1 MIQTSKQISGF
12 RNYLRNTDFKVES
25 SPRFDVWNLKSG
37 IWNLEFRHMQILEIR
52 TLRGPNYWSGYWKK
66 LIIMRL
72 DIGEYEQKP
81 SDKIEGFNDRTRE
94 VMPGLQVHGCSY
106 GEEGGFFRR
115 LDEGTWAG
123 HIIEHLALEY
133 QTMAGMDTGYGR
145 TRETGQPGVYNVVFS
160 YHEEEVGRFAAKAA
174 VQLFLELAEGKA
186 VGEVKR
192 EIAENVQRMREI
204 REDVRFG
211 PSTGSLIDEAVNRG
225 IPYIRLNDQSLVQL
239 GYGVYQKRIQAT
251 TTANT
256 NMIAVDI
263 AGNKHA
269 TKKLLGDMGVPVP
282 KGFRIRNNDEL
293 EETLESVGFPAVIK
307 PLDGNHGKGATVGVR
322 TLDDARTAFEK
333 AKEYSRWVIV
343 EQQLEGADFRA
354 LVVNNRLIA
363 VAERVPAHVIGDG
376 KLTIQELID
385 KENTDPRRGYGHE
398 NVLTQIDIDNQVV
411 RCIRKSGY
419 ELDSIPK
426 KGERVFLKTTA
437 NISTGGTAIDL
448 TDEVHPE
455 NVFLFERIAKIIGLD
470 VAGIDIIAPNVSE
483 PLRESGGGI
492 IEVNA
497 APGFRMH
504 LAPSQGIG
512 RNVAEHVI
520 DMLFPTGTPS
530 RIPIFAITG
539 TNGKTTTTRLIAHIL
554 RNSGR
559 TVGFTTTDG
568 TYIGNEQ
575 ITKGDNTGPVSA
587 QLVLKDP
594 TVDVAVLETARGGI
608 IRSGL
613 GFDHADIGVVLNVAA
628 DHLGLKDVNTLEDLA
643 RVKSVIARAV
653 NRRGFAVL
661 NAEDELVYKMRE
673 LVDGR
678 VVCFSMDEN
687 HPNIRRRAER
697 GRVSCVFENG
707 FVTILKGK
715 WKVRVEKVANV
726 PLTYGG
732 RAEFM
737 IQNVLAATLACFVH
751 GVSIEDIR
759 VGLTTFNAGTAQT
772 PGRLNFVEVGQVTVL
787 MDYAHN
793 PAGALGLTNFIK
805 KLPYKYR
812 TAILNGTGD
821 RRDDDIREF
830 AKIIADNFDR
840 VIIRRGNYLRGRT
853 EEELIGLLQEG
864 VAKSENKPQVRVIPE
879 SRDAIRHAIE
889 HGRKGELVVTLADL
903 VPDDIKYVQEIRDS
917 ILEAQRGAGIWFC
930 LLQHFQ

>member
-1 MIQTSKQISGF
+1 M
-12 RNYLRNTDFKVES
+12 E
-25 SPRFDVWNLKSG
+25 
-37 IWNLEFRHMQILEIR
+37 ILEIR

-72 DIGEYEQKP
+72 DIGGYEKRP
-81 SDKIEGFNDRTRE
+81 SNKLKRFYDRMVE
-94 VMPGLQVHGCSY
+94 VMPTLENHGCSY
-106 GEEGGFFRR
+106 GEPGGFLKRVT
-115 LDEGTWAG
+115 EGTWAG
-123 HIIEHLALEY
+123 HIIEHFALEL
-133 QTMAGMDTGYGR
+133 QTLAGMDTGYGR
-145 TRETGQPGVYNVVFS
+145 TRETGEKGIYNVVFS
-160 YHEEEVGRFAAKAA
+160 YHEEEVGRYAAKAS
-174 VQLFLELAEGKA
+174 VRLFLALAEEKPLDGIQQ
-186 VGEVKR
+186 
-192 EIAENVQRMREI
+192 EIADDIQRMREI
-204 REDVRFG
+204 REEVRFG
-211 PSTGSLIDEAVNRG
+211 PSTASLVDEAVHRG
-225 IPYIRLNDQSLVQL
+225 IPFIRLNDQSLVQL

-282 KGFRIRNNDEL
+282 KGYRIRDEEEL
-293 EETLESVGFPAVIK
+293 EDTVESVGFPVVIK
-307 PLDGNHGKGATVGVR
+307 PLDGNHGKGATVGIKSIE
-322 TLDDARTAFEK
+322 DAKIAWEK
-333 AKEYSRWVIV
+333 AKEYSRWIIV
-343 EQQLEGADFRA
+343 EKQLQGADFRV

-363 VAERVPAHVIGDG
+363 VAERVPAHVRGDG
-376 KLTIQELID
+376 KQTIQQLID
-385 KENTDPRRGYGHE
+385 ETNSDPRRGYGHE
-398 NVLTQIDIDNQVV
+398 NVLTQIDIDNQTL
-411 RCIRKSGY
+411 RCIKKAGY
-419 ELDSIPK
+419 ELETVLK
-426 KGERVFLKTTA
+426 KGEQLFLKTTA
-437 NISTGGTAIDL
+437 NISTGGTAIDV

-455 NVFLFERIAKIIGLD
+455 NVFLFERIARIIGLD
-470 VAGIDIIAPNVSE
+470 VAGIDVIAPNVSE
-483 PLRESGGGI
+483 PLRETGGGI

-504 LAPSQGIG
+504 LAPSEGIG

-520 DMLFPTGTPS
+520 DMLYPPGTES

-575 ITKGDNTGPVSA
+575 IVQGDNTGPVSA

-613 GFDHADIGVVLNVAA
+613 GFDHCDVGVVLNVAA

-643 RVKSVIARAV
+643 RVKSVIPRAV
-653 NRRGFAVL
+653 AKNGWAVL
-661 NAEDELVYKMRE
+661 NAEDERVYKMRD
-673 LVDGR
+673 LVDGK

-715 WKVRVEKVANV
+715 WKVRVEKVVNI

-772 PGRLNFVEVGQVTVL
+772 PGRLNFIEVGTCTVL

-793 PAGALGLTNFIK
+793 PAGFAGLTKFIS
-805 KLPYKYR
+805 KLPHKYR
-812 TAILNGTGD
+812 TVIMTVPGD
-821 RRDDDIREF
+821 RRDEDIREMGE
-830 AKIIADNFDR
+830 IAGKAFDR
-840 VIIRRGNYLRGRT
+840 IVIRHGHYLRGRDPG
-853 EEELIGLLQEG
+853 EMAVLLQEG
-864 VAKSENKPQVRVIPE
+864 IARTGSDLQVRVIPNG
-879 SRDAIRHAIE
+879 RDAIHHAIKY
-889 HGRKGELVVTLADL
+889 GRKGELVVTLADL
-903 VPDDIKYVQEIRDS
+903 VPQDIGYVQEIRDKL
-917 ILEAQRGAGIWFC
+917 LEEQQAEDS
-930 LLQHFQ
+930 

>member
-1 MIQTSKQISGF
+1 M
-12 RNYLRNTDFKVES
+12 E
-25 SPRFDVWNLKSG
+25 
-37 IWNLEFRHMQILEIR
+37 ILEIR

-72 DIGEYEQKP
+72 DIGDYEQKP
-81 SDKIEGFNDRTRE
+81 SNKIKGFQDRMVE
-94 VMPGLQVHGCSY
+94 VMPSLETHGCSY
-106 GEEGGFFRR
+106 GEPGGFLKRVE
-115 LDEGTWAG
+115 EGTWAG
-123 HIIEHLALEY
+123 HIIEHFALEL
-133 QTMAGMDTGYGR
+133 QTLAGMDTGYGR
-145 TRETGQPGVYNVVFS
+145 TRETSESGIYNVVFS
-160 YHEEEVGRFAAKAA
+160 YHEEEVGRYAARASVK
-174 VQLFLELAEGKA
+174 LFIDLAENKA
-186 VGEVKR
+186 LDEIKA
-192 EIAENVQRMREI
+192 EIAADVQRMREI
-204 REDVRFG
+204 REEVRFG
-211 PSTGSLIDEAVNRG
+211 PSTGSLVDEATHRG

-239 GYGVYQKRIQAT
+239 GYGVHQKRIQAT

-269 TKKLLGDMGVPVP
+269 TKTLLGDMGVPVP
-282 KGFRIRNNDEL
+282 KGYRIRNEEEL
-293 EETLESVGFPAVIK
+293 EDTLERVGFPAVIK
-307 PLDGNHGKGATVGVR
+307 PLDGNHGKGATVGIRSLEEGLV
-322 TLDDARTAFEK
+322 AWEK
-333 AKEYSRWVIV
+333 AKEYSRWIIV
-343 EQQLEGADFRA
+343 EQQLEGSDFRA

-363 VAERVPAHVIGDG
+363 VAERVPAHIVGDG
-376 KLTIQELID
+376 KQTIQQLI
-385 KENTDPRRGYGHE
+385 EQTNADPRRGYGHE
-398 NVLTQIDIDNQVV
+398 NVLTQIDIDNQTV
-411 RCIRKSGY
+411 RCIRKAGY
-419 ELDSIPK
+419 ELDSVLTK
-426 KGERVFLKTTA
+426 DEKLFLKTTA
-437 NISTGGTAIDL
+437 NISTGGTAIDV

-455 NVFLFERIAKIIGLD
+455 NVFLFERIARIIGLD
-470 VAGIDIIAPNVSE
+470 VAGIDVIAPNVSE
-483 PLRESGGGI
+483 PLRQSGGGI

-504 LAPSQGIG
+504 LAPSEGIG

-520 DMLFPTGTPS
+520 DMLFPPGTEC

-559 TVGFTTTDG
+559 SVGFTTTDG

-575 ITKGDNTGPVSA
+575 IVQGDNTGPVSA

-613 GFDHADIGVVLNVAA
+613 GFDHCDVGVVLNVAE

-643 RVKSVIARAV
+643 RVKSVIPRAV
-653 NRRGFAVL
+653 SKEGWAVL
-661 NAEDELVYKMRE
+661 NAEDERVYKMRE
-673 LVDGR
+673 LVDGK

-697 GRVSCVFENG
+697 GRVSCVYENG

-715 WKVRVEKVANV
+715 WKVRVEKAANI

-772 PGRLNFVEVGQVTVL
+772 PGRLNFIEVGPVTVL

-793 PAGALGLTNFIK
+793 PAGARGLTNFIS
-805 KLPYKYR
+805 KLPNKYR
-812 TAILNGTGD
+812 TAVLNGTGD

-840 VIIRRGNYLRGRT
+840 IVIRRGHYLRGRT
-853 EEELIGLLQEG
+853 DEEMFKLLQEG
-864 VAKSENKPQVRVIPE
+864 IAQSENEPQVRVIPE
-879 SRDAIRHAIE
+879 SRDAIHHAIKN
-889 HGRKGELVVTLADL
+889 GRKGELVVTLADR
-903 VPDDIKYVQEIRDS
+903 VPDDIKYVQEIRDK
-917 ILEAQRGAGIWFC
+917 ILEEQIHMTSA
-930 LLQHFQ
+930 

>member
-1 MIQTSKQISGF
+1 M
-12 RNYLRNTDFKVES
+12 E
-25 SPRFDVWNLKSG
+25 
-37 IWNLEFRHMQILEIR
+37 ILEIR

-66 LIIMRL
+66 LIITRL
-72 DIGEYEQKP
+72 DIGEYEERP
-81 SDKIEGFNDRTRE
+81 TDKIDNFYGRMNE
-94 VMPGLQVHGCSY
+94 VIPSMLSHGCSY
-106 GEEGGFFRR
+106 GEEGGFLRR
-115 LDEGTWAG
+115 VTEGTWAG
-123 HIIEHLALEY
+123 HVIEHFALEL
-133 QTMAGMDTGYGR
+133 QTLAGMDTGYGR
-145 TRETGQPGVYNVVFS
+145 TRETGEDGIYNVVFS
-160 YHEEEVGRFAAKAA
+160 YHEEEVGRYAARAA
-174 VQLFLELAEGKA
+174 VKLFLDLAENA
-186 VGEVKR
+186 PLE
-192 EIAENVQRMREI
+192 EIKERLAADIQQMREI

-211 PSTGSLIDEAVNRG
+211 PSTGSLVEEAVNRD
-225 IPYIRLNDQSLVQL
+225 IPFIRLNDQSLVQL
-239 GYGVYQKRIQAT
+239 GYGVHQKRIQAT

-269 TKKLLGDMGVPVP
+269 TKTLLGDMGVPVP
-282 KGFRIRNNDEL
+282 KGYSIREEEEL
-293 EETLESVGFPAVIK
+293 EDTLERVGFPAVIK
-307 PLDGNHGKGATVGVR
+307 PLDGNHGKGATVGI
-322 TLDDARTAFEK
+322 TSLEDAQTAWEK

-343 EQQLEGADFRA
+343 EQQFQGSDFRA

-363 VAERVPAHVIGDG
+363 VAGRVPAHVTGDG
-376 KLTIQELID
+376 KQTIEQLID
-385 KENTDPRRGYGHE
+385 ETNADPRRGYGHE
-398 NVLTQIDIDNQVV
+398 NVLTQIDIDNQTM
-411 RCIRKSGY
+411 RCIRNAGY
-419 ELDSIPK
+419 ELDSVLN
-426 KGERVFLKTTA
+426 KGERLYLKTTA
-437 NISTGGTAIDL
+437 NISTGGTAIDV

-455 NVFLFERIAKIIGLD
+455 NVFLFERIARIIGLD
-470 VAGIDIIAPNVSE
+470 VAGVDVIAPNVSE
-483 PLRESGGGI
+483 PLRANGGGI

-504 LAPSQGIG
+504 LAPSEGIG

-520 DMLFPTGTPS
+520 DMLFPPGAPA

-575 ITKGDNTGPVSA
+575 IVQGDNTGPVSA

-613 GFDHADIGVVLNVAA
+613 GFDHADVGVVLNVAA

-643 RVKSVIARAV
+643 RVKSVVPRAV
-653 NRRGFAVL
+653 GKRGYAVL

-673 LVDGR
+673 LVDGT

-687 HPNIRRRAER
+687 HPNILRRAER
-697 GRVSCVFENG
+697 GRISCVYENG

-715 WKVRVEKVANV
+715 WKVRVEKVVNI

-772 PGRLNFVEVGQVTVL
+772 PGRLNFIEVGHVTVL

-793 PAGALGLTNFIK
+793 PAGFSGLTKFVS
-805 KLPYKYR
+805 KLPNKYR
-812 TAILNGTGD
+812 TVVMNVPGD
-821 RRDDDIREF
+821 RRDDDIREMGE
-830 AKIIADNFDR
+830 IAGHAFDR
-840 VIIRRGNYLRGRT
+840 VVIRSGHYLRGREP
-853 EEELIGLLQEG
+853 EEIAALIQEG
-864 VAKSENKPQVRVIPE
+864 IARSGTDPQVRVISD
-879 SRDAIRHAIE
+879 SREAIQHAVKQ
-889 HGRKGELVVTLADL
+889 GRKGELVVTLADV
-903 VPDDIKYVQEIRDS
+903 VPDDIRYVQEIRDKL
-917 ILEAQRGAGIWFC
+917 LEQEEAES
-930 LLQHFQ
+930 

>member
-1 MIQTSKQISGF
+1 M
-12 RNYLRNTDFKVES
+12 E
-25 SPRFDVWNLKSG
+25 
-37 IWNLEFRHMQILEIR
+37 ILEIR
-52 TLRGPNYWSGYWKK
+52 TLRGPNYWSGFWKK

-72 DIGEYEQKP
+72 DIGGYEQKP
-81 SDKIEGFNDRTRE
+81 SNKMRGFYDRMTS
-94 VMPGLQVHGCSY
+94 VMPTLKTHGCSY
-106 GEEGGFFRR
+106 GEEGGFLRR
-115 LDEGTWAG
+115 VKEGTWAG
-123 HIIEHLALEY
+123 HIIEHFALEL
-133 QTMAGMDTGYGR
+133 QTLAGMDTGYGR
-145 TRETGQPGVYNVVFS
+145 TRETDEPGVYNVVFS
-160 YHEEEVGRFAAKAA
+160 YHEEEVGRYAARAA
-174 VQLFLELAEGKA
+174 VRMFLSLAEKRSLDEIKA
-186 VGEVKR
+186 
-192 EIAENVQRMREI
+192 EIADDVQKMREI

-211 PSTGSLIDEAVNRG
+211 PSTGSLVEEAESRG
-225 IPYIRLNDQSLVQL
+225 IPFIRLNDQSLVQL

-269 TKKLLGDMGVPVP
+269 TKTLLGDMGVPVP
-282 KGFRIRNNDEL
+282 KGYRIRDVEDL
-293 EETLESVGFPAVIK
+293 EETLKSVGYPAVIK
-307 PLDGNHGKGATVGVR
+307 PLDGNHGKGATVGVK
-322 TLDDARTAFEK
+322 TLEDALSAWEK

-343 EQQLEGADFRA
+343 EQQLQGADFRA

-363 VAERVPAHVIGDG
+363 VAERVPAHVVGDG
-376 KLTIQELID
+376 KKTIEQLI
-385 KENTDPRRGYGHE
+385 EETNQDPRRGYGHE
-398 NVLTQIDIDNQVV
+398 NVLTQIDIDNQTLRCV
-411 RCIRKSGY
+411 RKAGY
-419 ELDSIPK
+419 QPDSILP
-426 KGERVFLKTTA
+426 KGERLFLKTTA
-437 NISTGGTAIDL
+437 NISTGGTAIDV

-455 NVFLFERIAKIIGLD
+455 NVFLFERIARIIGLD
-470 VAGIDIIAPNVSE
+470 VAGIDVIAPNVSE

-504 LAPSQGIG
+504 LAPSEGIG

-520 DMLFPTGTPS
+520 DMLFPPGAPA

-575 ITKGDNTGPVSA
+575 IVQGDNTGPVSA

-613 GFDHADIGVVLNVAA
+613 GFDFADIGVVLNVAA

-643 RVKSVIARAV
+643 RVKSVVPRAV
-653 NRRGFAVL
+653 GKRGYAVL
-661 NAEDELVYKMRE
+661 NAEDDRVYRMKD
-673 LVDGR
+673 LVDGK

-697 GRVSCVFENG
+697 GRVSCVYENG
-707 FVTILKGK
+707 FITILKGK
-715 WKVRVEKVANV
+715 WKVRVEKVVNI

-772 PGRLNFVEVGQVTVL
+772 PGRLNFIEVGQVTVL

-793 PAGALGLTNFIK
+793 PAGFRGLTKFVSR
-805 KLPYKYR
+805 LPNKYR
-812 TAILNGTGD
+812 TVVINVPGD
-821 RRDDDIREF
+821 RRDADIIEMGE
-830 AKIIADNFDR
+830 IAGEAFDR
-840 VIIRRGNYLRGRT
+840 IVIRSGHYLRGREAT
-853 EEELIGLLQEG
+853 EIAGLIQEG
-864 VAKSENKPQVRVIPE
+864 IKRSGAEPQVRVIAD
-879 SRDAIRHAIE
+879 SRDAIHHAIKY
-889 HGRKGELVVTLADL
+889 GRKGELVVTLADV
-903 VPDDIKYVQEIRDS
+903 VPDDIRFVHEIRDR
-917 ILEAQRGAGIWFC
+917 IIEQQEAAAAG
-930 LLQHFQ
+930 

>member
-1 MIQTSKQISGF
+1 M
-12 RNYLRNTDFKVES
+12 E
-25 SPRFDVWNLKSG
+25 
-37 IWNLEFRHMQILEIR
+37 ILEIR

-72 DIGEYEQKP
+72 DIGDYEKKP
-81 SDKIEGFNDRTRE
+81 SNKLKGFYDRMVD
-94 VMPGLQVHGCSY
+94 VMPSLENHGCSY
-106 GEEGGFFRR
+106 GEPGGFLKRVV
-115 LDEGTWAG
+115 EGTWAG
-123 HIIEHLALEY
+123 HIIEHFALEL
-133 QTMAGMDTGYGR
+133 QTLAGMDTGYGR
-145 TRETGQPGVYNVVFS
+145 TRETGEKGIYNVVFS
-160 YHEEEVGRFAAKAA
+160 YHEEEVGRYAAKSA
-174 VQLFLELAEGKA
+174 VRLFLALAENKPLDGIQQD
-186 VGEVKR
+186 
-192 EIAENVQRMREI
+192 IANDVQRMREI
-204 REDVRFG
+204 REEVRFG
-211 PSTGSLIDEAVNRG
+211 PSTGSLVDEAVHRG
-225 IPYIRLNDQSLVQL
+225 IPFIRLNDQSLVQL

-282 KGFRIRNNDEL
+282 KGYRIRLEEEL
-293 EETLESVGFPAVIK
+293 EDTLDSVGFPAVIK
-307 PLDGNHGKGATVGVR
+307 PLDGNHGKGATVGIKS
-322 TLDDARTAFEK
+322 LDDAMVAWEK
-333 AKEYSRWVIV
+333 AKEYSRWIIV
-343 EQQLEGADFRA
+343 EQQIQGADFRA

-363 VAERVPAHVIGDG
+363 VAERVPAHVKGDG
-376 KLTIQELID
+376 KQTIQQLID
-385 KENTDPRRGYGHE
+385 ETNADPRRGYGHE
-398 NVLTQIDIDNQVV
+398 NVLTQIDIDNQTM
-411 RCIRKSGY
+411 RCIKKAGY
-419 ELDSIPK
+419 ELDTVLK
-426 KGERVFLKTTA
+426 KGDKLFLKTTA
-437 NISTGGTAIDL
+437 NISTGGTAIDV

-455 NVFLFERIAKIIGLD
+455 NVFLLERIARIIGLD
-470 VAGIDIIAPNVSE
+470 VAGIDVIAPNVSE
-483 PLRESGGGI
+483 PLRQSGGGI

-504 LAPSQGIG
+504 LSPSEGIG
-512 RNVAEHVI
+512 RNVAEYVL
-520 DMLFPTGTPS
+520 DMLYPPGAES

-539 TNGKTTTTRLIAHIL
+539 TNGKTTTTRMIAHIL

-575 ITKGDNTGPVSA
+575 IVQGDNTGPVSA

-613 GFDHADIGVVLNVAA
+613 GFDHCDVGVVLNVAA

-643 RVKSVIARAV
+643 RVKSVIPRAV
-653 NRRGFAVL
+653 AKDGWAVL
-661 NAEDELVYKMRE
+661 NAEDELVYKMRDR
-673 LVDGR
+673 VDGK

-715 WKVRVEKVANV
+715 WKVRVEKAVNI

-772 PGRLNFVEVGQVTVL
+772 PGRLNFIEVGSCTVL

-793 PAGALGLTNFIK
+793 PAGFAGLTKFIS
-805 KLPYKYR
+805 KLPHKYR
-812 TAILNGTGD
+812 TVIMTVPGD
-821 RRDDDIREF
+821 RRDEDIREMGE
-830 AKIIADNFDR
+830 IAGKAFDR
-840 VIIRRGNYLRGRT
+840 IVIRHGHYLRGRDPGEVT
-853 EEELIGLLQEG
+853 VLLQEG
-864 VAKSENKPQVRVIPE
+864 IARTGSDLQVRVIPNG
-879 SRDAIRHAIE
+879 RDAIHHAVKYA
-889 HGRKGELVVTLADL
+889 RKGELVVTLADL
-903 VPDDIKYVQEIRDS
+903 VPEDISYVQEIRDKL
-917 ILEAQRGAGIWFC
+917 LEEQNQETAGE
-930 LLQHFQ
+930 